1 LSLFSDEQNNRHP
14 APVAGS
20 EGRMPQQMRHDKAG
34 ERLAYYVY
42 ILAKKKHGTLY
53 TGVTNDLIRRVWEHK
68 EGVADGFTRRY
79 GIKMLVFYEIHEDI
93 TEAIKREKLIKK
105 WRRDIKYQA
114 IGKMNPQWK
123 DLYETLF

>member
-1 LSLFSDEQNNRHP
+1 
-14 APVAGS
+14 
-20 EGRMPQQMRHDKAG
+20 MPQQMRHDKAG
-34 ERLAYYVY
+34 GRLAYFVY

-68 EGVADGFTRRY
+68 EGVADGFTRKY